1 MSSKPTSWSTL
12 RRVGSPEEVIWHR
25 LRDCQRI
32 PLPPPSQGLSPG
44 LSFSRT
50 TRTIIIDQPLLQIS
64 KAEQLGIS
72 SSERERERER
82 DGWGEREREKEMG
95 GRERERERLRV
106 HKRAHINK
114 PTTDPQERHRKLD
127 SLHLKPSEFVTW

>member
-82 DGWGEREREKEMG
+82 EMGGERERERKRWG
-95 GRERERERLRV
+95 GERERER
-106 HKRAHINK
+106 
-114 PTTDPQERHRKLD
+114 D
-127 SLHLKPSEFVTW
+127 

>member
-72 SSERERERER
+72 SSERERER
-82 DGWGEREREKEMG
+82 WV
-95 GRERERERLRV
+95 GRERERERD
-106 HKRAHINK
+106 AG
-114 PTTDPQERHRKLD
+114 EREREREIESTQKGTYKQANNR
-127 SLHLKPSEFVTW
+127 STGKT